1 MKYLLLLIPLLFIA
15 ACTQNNS
22 SSVTIPQT
30 PIADNG
36 SPIVA
41 PVEIVVPNISENNTS
56 NVTANITN
64 VEITQSTIY
73 DIEADDYAFYPNTLT
88 VHKGDRIQLLITVD
102 TQRVYSSGLEFRSPQ
117 FNESYPVKAGD
128 NVTINLTI
136 NGYTEIQS
144 FAMGTSNFKTGMR
157 ILVNDT

>member
-64 VEITQSTIY
+64 VEITQSTM
-73 DIEADDYAFYPNTLT
+73 T
-88 VHKGDRIQLLITVD
+88 VHKGDRIQFLITVD
-102 TQRVYSSGLEFRSPQ
+102 TQSVYSSGLEFRSPQ